1 MTSKIENNLNKRSF
15 CKFLEV
21 NMSLRSKINF
31 RRILVVFLVQITLF
45 LGLAFGSGHN
55 DQVLATVL
63 NRQPDDA
70 ATEKPVDDA
79 TYEELKAKRSEAQAQ
94 RSKLASQKNNSD
106 DENISEKL
114 NLDESVPNSTKKFF
128 KQIQGKEPII
138 DKTEPANKKAYI
150 TPRQK

>member
-1 MTSKIENNLNKRSF
+1 MTSRIKNNLNKKGS
-15 CKFLEV
+15 CQFLEV

-45 LGLAFGSGHN
+45 LGLAFGSGNN

-79 TYEELKAKRSEAQAQ
+79 TYEELKAKRSEVQAQ
-94 RSKLASQKNNSD
+94 RSKIASQKSD
-106 DENISEKL
+106 GDGENISEKL
-114 NLDESVPNSTKKFF
+114 NLDESVPDSTKKFF
-128 KQIQGKEPII
+128 KQIH
-138 DKTEPANKKAYI
+138 
-150 TPRQK
+150 

>member
-1 MTSKIENNLNKRSF
+1 MTSRIKNNLNKKSS
-15 CKFLEV
+15 CQFLEV

-45 LGLAFGSGHN
+45 LGLAFGSGNN

-79 TYEELKAKRSEAQAQ
+79 TYEELKAKRSEVQAQ
-94 RSKLASQKNNSD
+94 RSKIASQKSD
-106 DENISEKL
+106 GDGENISEKL
-114 NLDESVPNSTKKFF
+114 NLDESVPDSTKKFF
-128 KQIQGKEPII
+128 KQIH
-138 DKTEPANKKAYI
+138 
-150 TPRQK
+150 